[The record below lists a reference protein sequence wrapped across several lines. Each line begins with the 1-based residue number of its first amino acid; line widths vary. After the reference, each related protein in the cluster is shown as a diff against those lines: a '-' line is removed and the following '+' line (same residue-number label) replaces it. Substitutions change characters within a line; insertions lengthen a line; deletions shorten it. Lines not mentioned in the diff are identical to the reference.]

1 MTGDATDED
10 RPETVLEVILDSD
23 ATLIV
28 GSMLA
33 LYVLFF
39 VFGTIAG
46 NPLNGLFGMLQQL
59 TFLVVVYALAV
70 LALDLHWGYTGLFN
84 IGVAG
89 FMAIGTYSF
98 AMLTSAP
105 SAPIPGLG
113 IPVWIALPIAVF
125 IAAISGLLAAL
136 PALRLR
142 ADYLAIVTIGLSE
155 IIRYTFL
162 TTRFQTFTLFTRV
175 GFIPEVQ
182 LGTGGARGI
191 AVADPDQFLVTG
203 NPIVAPIYDFFISVL
218 TPIGI
223 VPSNVR
229 GFVYLLVLLL
239 VLAGFYV
246 FVQRTSASPFG
257 RVLKAI
263 REDEDATRALG
274 KNTQMFKIKIFL
286 VGCGLMGLVGILWQ
300 GRLGFVNPNTFRPRV
315 TFFIFIALIVG
326 GPGST
331 TGSILGS
338 AFFVGILFRGPIIVS
353 SIISNQ
359 VNIQSAPPTI
369 AGGFGEVLAGD
380 VVPLFAYVIGST
392 SSLRLVL
399 MGVVLI
405 LFMKYRPDGLLGH
418 RKITAS
424 SIDVSDTR
432 TEDGGDSQ

>member
-1 MTGDATDED
+1 MTGEDED
-10 RPETVLEVILDSD
+10 HPETVLEVIFDSD

-28 GSMLA
+28 GLMLA
-33 LYVLFF
+33 LYALFLVLG
-39 VFGTIAG
+39 VIAG
-46 NPLNGLFGMLQQL
+46 NPLNGLFGALQQL
-59 TFLVVVYALAV
+59 TFLVIVYALAV

-105 SAPIPGLG
+105 SAPVPGLG

-125 IAAISGLLAAL
+125 IAAMSGLLAAL
-136 PALRLR
+136 PAMRLR

-191 AVADPDQFLVTG
+191 AVAQADEFLVTG
-203 NPIVAPIYDFFISVL
+203 NPIVEPIYDVFLSVL
-218 TPIGI
+218 TPFGI
-223 VPSNVR
+223 VQSNVQE
-229 GFVYLLVLLL
+229 FVYVLVLLV
-239 VLAGFYV
+239 VLGGFYV
-246 FVQRTSASPFG
+246 FVNRTTASPFG

-274 KNTQMFKIKIFL
+274 KDTQLFKIKIFL

-300 GRLGFVNPNTFRPRV
+300 GRLGFVEPNSFRPRV

-338 AFFVGILFRGPIIVS
+338 AFFVGFLFRGPIIVS
-353 SIISNQ
+353 SIVSNQ
-359 VNIQSAPPTI
+359 VDIQSAPPTI
-369 AGGFGEVLAGD
+369 AGAVGDLFAGD
-380 VVPLFAYVIGST
+380 IVPLIAYVIGAT
-392 SSLRLVL
+392 SALRLVL
-399 MGVVLI
+399 MGFVLI

-424 SIDVSDTR
+424 SIDVTGSRPDT
-432 TEDGGDSQ
+432 GGDSNE